1 MRSSHGFSL
10 IELLIVVVVIG
21 IIAAI
26 AVPNLLA
33 SRRAANEGSAIASLR
48 TLHGANMTY
57 NATSGN
63 GEYAGLD
70 STPGNTSLVELG
82 TIGLIDNVLGGGAKS
97 NYIFIGNRE
106 ARTSTSPATFYFS
119 ANPVEPAAVTRGGN
133 RRFGILTDGVIKYD
147 GTPSDLGVP
156 FDQTSLISI
165 SALPIGD
172 Q

>member
-1 MRSSHGFSL
+1 MRSSNGFSL

-33 SRRAANEGSAIASLR
+33 SRRAANEGAAIASLR
-48 TLHGANMTY
+48 TLHVANMTY

-70 STPGNTSLVELG
+70 STPGNTSLTELG
-82 TIGLIDNVLGGGAKS
+82 TFGLIDNVLGSGAKS
-97 NYIFIGNRE
+97 NYIFTGSRK
-106 ARTSTSPATFYFS
+106 AKTATSPATFYFA
-119 ANPVEPAAVTRGGN
+119 ANPVEPTSVTRGGN
-133 RRFGILTDGVIKYD
+133 RRFGIMTDGVIKYD
-147 GTPSDLGVP
+147 GSPSNLGIA
-156 FDQTSLISI
+156 FDEASLTGI

>member
-1 MRSSHGFSL
+1 MRSSNGFSL
-10 IELLIVVVVIG
+10 IELLIVVVIIG

-26 AVPNLLA
+26 AVPTLLA

-63 GEYAGLD
+63 GEYAGLI
-70 STPGNTSLVELG
+70 STPGNSSLIDLG
-82 TIGLIDNVLGGGAKS
+82 TVGLIDNVLGTGAKS
-97 NYIFIGNRE
+97 NYVFIGSRE
-106 ARTSTSPATFYFS
+106 GQTSTSPATFYFS
-119 ANPVEPAAVTRGGN
+119 ANPVEPTAVTRGGN
-133 RRFGILTDGVIKYD
+133 RRFGMLTDGVIKYD

-156 FDQTSLISI
+156 FDETSLNSI
-165 SALPIGD
+165 SALPVGD